1 MSVRQQSIQWAG
13 FYVAGVL
20 CLGLTVLKL
29 TMEGHW
35 SWWRVL
41 LPLWAILGHN
51 IFYIAVGFT
60 WLSFVSQGAPEHEEI
75 TVRDP
80 PFGYELGAMFCM
92 LLFAHNLLR
101 RIERPDQ
108 QAWAWLGSGQW
119 QLLLLFGILNLV
131 CQLLFWSEAVRVNH
145 RSTRRT

>member
-1 MSVRQQSIQWAG
+1 MSVRQQSIQRAG

-35 SWWRVL
+35 SWWRIL
-41 LPLWAILGHN
+41 LPVWAALGHN
-51 IFYIAVGFT
+51 LLYIVVGFI
-60 WLSFVSQGAPEHEEI
+60 WLSFVSQGSPEPEDI
-75 TVRDP
+75 TVRDA
-80 PFGYELGAMFCM
+80 PFGYELGAMLCM